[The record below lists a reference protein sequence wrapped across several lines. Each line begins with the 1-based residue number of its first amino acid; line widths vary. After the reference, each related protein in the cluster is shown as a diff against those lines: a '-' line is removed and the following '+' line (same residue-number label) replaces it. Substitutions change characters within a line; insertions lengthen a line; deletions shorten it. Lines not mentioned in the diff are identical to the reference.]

1 MVTVLEKVL
10 AKALL
15 ESDTELRVRM
25 AIAHCRKLPANEHA
39 TAKQEL
45 LKHAIAFG
53 PDFDAVRA
61 AALAGLMALGALGD
75 LVEIKNGD
83 KPLKLSTG
91 RGMDGTHK
99 KLIGEL
105 VRKLQFANPQ
115 TAHCPTASE
124 IS

>member
-1 MVTVLEKVL
+1 MFTVLEKVL

-39 TAKQEL
+39 
-45 LKHAIAFG
+45 IAVG

-75 LVEIKNGD
+75 LVEIKSGD

-105 VRKLQFANPQ
+105 VRKRQFANPQ

>member
-1 MVTVLEKVL
+1 M
-10 AKALL
+10 
-15 ESDTELRVRM
+15 
-25 AIAHCRKLPANEHA
+25 
-39 TAKQEL
+39 
-45 LKHAIAFG
+45 
-53 PDFDAVRA
+53 RA

-105 VRKLQFANPQ
+105 VRKLQFANP
-115 TAHCPTASE
+115 
-124 IS
+124 